1 MVLPLIMKT
10 EKNFKSEKILKYV
23 QFCYFYRALRK
34 TSVLKIAAKA
44 FEAGD
49 FDDMSACPR
58 DVTEVQ
64 GSRKGGLAQTHPG
77 SESRS
82 GPAAARPVR
91 SLPSDP
97 GCV

>member
-1 MVLPLIMKT
+1 
-10 EKNFKSEKILKYV
+10 
-23 QFCYFYRALRK
+23 
-34 TSVLKIAAKA
+34 
-44 FEAGD
+44 
-49 FDDMSACPR
+49 MSACPR
-58 DVTEVQ
+58 DVTEAQ
-64 GSRKGGLAQTHPG
+64 GSRKGGSAQTHPG

>member
-1 MVLPLIMKT
+1 M
-10 EKNFKSEKILKYV
+10 F
-23 QFCYFYRALRK
+23 RA
-34 TSVLKIAAKA
+34 
-44 FEAGD
+44 FD
-49 FDDMSACPR
+49 DDMSACPR

>member
-1 MVLPLIMKT
+1 MHYILPLVST
-10 EKNFKSEKILKYV
+10 
-23 QFCYFYRALRK
+23 
-34 TSVLKIAAKA
+34 
-44 FEAGD
+44 D
-49 FDDMSACPR
+49 DDMSACPR